1 MEESYEVFSITTE
14 DGSELQVA
22 VVDSMEE
29 NGKEY
34 YAVMALDENQE
45 IPEDGGEL
53 IVGQM
58 ETEENGDQYFTEIE
72 DDDEFE
78 RISQTFIDR
87 LEAALDA
94 E

>member
-14 DGSELQVA
+14 DGGELQVA

-78 RISQTFIDR
+78 RVSQTFIDR